1 MPNIRAGT
9 HCSLSRLST
18 MASLVVAPVARIA
31 APVVSKQ
38 RQGTS
43 TTGRK
48 IGIAR
53 TTSVNGRGCASLAL
67 PAVDANAIVQLAD
80 GLEDSIPT
88 IAVVASVVSSLHLKT
103 WRDLTANLIVTRL
116 LESLVTRGWST
127 DSPRSSS

>member
-1 MPNIRAGT
+1 M
-9 HCSLSRLST
+9 
-18 MASLVVAPVARIA
+18 
-31 APVVSKQ
+31 
-38 RQGTS
+38 
-43 TTGRK
+43 
-48 IGIAR
+48 
-53 TTSVNGRGCASLAL
+53 AL